1 MANFKACVRRPRSDG
16 FWQVYIRVTHHRGL
30 GYIKTDKVVT
40 KKELTNTS
48 EIKDAFVL
56 SYCADLIIRYNNLLN
71 TVDAEEWTVNQIIEF
86 LTTESQDICFSDY
99 ARIHINR
106 MINSGHERTS
116 KNYKYAVENL
126 ERYIGSNKLMFGQLT
141 SAVLKKWIESLRNTN
156 RAKEVYPI
164 NAKEVIRLL
173 YAYKAV
179 GVLTITT
186 DNGSEFSQHRLISKA
201 LKGVTVYFADPYAS
215 WQKELVEY
223 TNKLIRQDRKS
234 VV

>member
-30 GYIKTDKVVT
+30 GYIKTDKMVT
-40 KKELTNTS
+40 KKELTKTS

-71 TVDAEEWTVNQIIEF
+71 TVNAEEWTVNQVIEF

-126 ERYIGSNKLMFGQLT
+126 ERYIGSTKLMFGQLT

-156 RAKEVYPI
+156 RAKEMYPI
-164 NAKEVIRLL
+164 NIRQILWSLTMKRWESSRLNSIHGTKSRFPRLTRLL
-173 YAYKAV
+173 
-179 GVLTITT
+179 
-186 DNGSEFSQHRLISKA
+186 NEQ
-201 LKGVTVYFADPYAS
+201 
-215 WQKELVEY
+215 
-223 TNKLIRQDRKS
+223 
-234 VV
+234 